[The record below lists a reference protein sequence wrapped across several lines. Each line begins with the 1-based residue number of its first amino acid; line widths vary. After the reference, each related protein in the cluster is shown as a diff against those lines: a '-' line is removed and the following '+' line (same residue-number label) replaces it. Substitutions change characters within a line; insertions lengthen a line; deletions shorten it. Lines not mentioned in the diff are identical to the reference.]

1 MSETTINLHLT
12 FYIER
17 DGDVEYIREAEVKS
31 DGRTNDHAELCD
43 IVRQAVNDELAGQ
56 DLPQEDGE

>member
-12 FYIER
+12 LHIER

-31 DGRTNDHAELCD
+31 NESSDHAELCD
-43 IVRQAVNDELAGQ
+43 LVRRAVNDKLAGQ